1 MRADAAANAQAI
13 TTAAKELLATHGPDI
28 PLSAVAQQ
36 AGVGIATLYRHF
48 GTREDLFL
56 AVARNLRDQALTTIE
71 RHRSYWD
78 DDPARAWTTL
88 VHDLASTRPG
98 ALIPGLLD
106 IAADE
111 ALREDLTQIRGD
123 ILRAFD
129 DVLTKAKAAGLVQ
142 DDLSPARF
150 QLGLATLTRPLPES
164 PLPDLPMEGL
174 GDWLTDVYLRGLRP
188 RQQ

>member
-1 MRADAAANAQAI
+1 MRADAAANVEAI
-13 TTAAKELLATHGPDI
+13 TAAARELLATHGADI
-28 PLSAVAQQ
+28 PLSAVAQH

-48 GTREDLFL
+48 GSREDLFL
-56 AVARNLRDQALTTIE
+56 AVAQNLHDQALATIDRYRDQFADE
-71 RHRSYWD
+71 
-78 DDPARAWTTL
+78 PQEAWTNL

-111 ALREDLTQIRGD
+111 TLRDDLTRIRGD

-129 DVLTKAKAAGLVQ
+129 EVLTTAKAAGLVEQ
-142 DDLSPARF
+142 DLSAARF
-150 QLGLATLTRPLPES
+150 QLGLATLTRPLPE
-164 PLPDLPMEGL
+164 PPIPDLPTAGL